1 LSAQDKRDLLSDLD
15 ASFKRLMA
23 AARAHPEIAPSAG
36 RAGDW
41 GAFEALAHIAGW
53 HLSAAARL
61 RQIASGEAVTPPGTA
76 DQMNERFVRERAGL
90 SREQLFLE
98 VEGTFAE
105 MRSAGAGLAPSH
117 FRRAASTEEHS
128 LAYFILWANGPG
140 HYAEHIEQL
149 ERSPPA

>member
-1 LSAQDKRDLLSDLD
+1 MSAQDKRDLLSDLD
-15 ASFKRLMA
+15 SSFDGLLA
-23 AARAHPEIAPSAG
+23 AARALPPIQPSPQPLT
-36 RAGDW
+36 DW

-53 HLSAAARL
+53 HLSAAGRL
-61 RQIASGEAVTPPGTA
+61 RQIASGEAATPPGTA
-76 DQMNERFVRERAGL
+76 DQMNELFVRERAGL
-90 SREQLFLE
+90 SREQLLLE

-117 FRRAASTEEHS
+117 VRRGASTEGQS

-149 ERSPPA
+149 RPSRPT